1 MKVNKQS
8 ILKRRRYSEEF
19 KIKLVRD
26 FECGKFSV
34 NELSKLHGVRFQS
47 IYNWIYKY
55 SNFSEKGYR
64 IVEMK
69 DSSDKKVKELENRI
83 KELES
88 VVGRK
93 QIMIDYL
100 EQMMEVAKEELD
112 IDIKKN
118 FSTPPSGSS
127 AKSKRK

>member
-8 ILKRRRYSEEF
+8 IRKRRRYTEDF
-19 KIKLVRD
+19 KKKLVQD
-26 FECGKFSV
+26 FESGKYSV
-34 NELSKLHGVRFQS
+34 KELCRLHGLAENNLYR
-47 IYNWIYKY
+47 WIYKY
-55 SNFSEKGYR
+55 STFNQQGCR

-69 DSSDKKVKELENRI
+69 DSSDKKVRELEKRI
-83 KELES
+83 KELEG

-127 AKSKRK
+127 VKSRQK